1 MWNRIS
7 KQLLL
12 PQGRIFT
19 TSYRNSRDLLLEVLR
34 MRRGDKEPIVF
45 VDKTISYKDK
55 LEFIKK

>member
-45 VDKTISYKDK
+45 VDKTISYKNK
-55 LEFIKK
+55 LDSIKK

>member
-19 TSYRNSRDLLLEVLR
+19 TSYRNSRDVLMEVLR
-34 MRRGDKEPIVF
+34 MRRGDNKPMVF
-45 VDKTISYKDK
+45 VDKTISYKNK
-55 LEFIKK
+55 LETIKK